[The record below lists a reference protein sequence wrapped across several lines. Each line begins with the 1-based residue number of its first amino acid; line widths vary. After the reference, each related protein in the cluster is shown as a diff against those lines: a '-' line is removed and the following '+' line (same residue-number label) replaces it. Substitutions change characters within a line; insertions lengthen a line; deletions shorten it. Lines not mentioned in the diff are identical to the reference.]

1 MERTKEAINLFKE
14 RYGKTPKEL
23 GLPVI
28 GIYEKQHA
36 FLYAD
41 TEEVIKA
48 YKTHQ
53 NIMRWQIS
61 WYIWLLVPAMINFCY
76 VLFRYQD
83 VMNWRG
89 LATYVFL
96 GIWII
101 LGIVQWLRAK
111 RLDRLIKQGEN
122 ITFLNY

>member
-1 MERTKEAINLFKE
+1 MERTKEAINLFEKN
-14 RYGKTPKEL
+14 YGKTPKEA
-23 GLPVI
+23 GFSVI
-28 GIYEKQHA
+28 GIYERQHA

-53 NIMRWQIS
+53 NIIRWQIS